1 LFIVEGDSAGGTAK
15 QGRNREFQAVLP
27 LRGKILNVERAR
39 FDKMLASEQIGTLIT
54 ALGAGIGRDEFNID
68 KLRYHKIIIMTD
80 ADVDGAHIRTLILT
94 FFYRQM
100 PELIER
106 GHVFIA
112 QAPLYKVTKGKST
125 QYLKDERALEDYL
138 IDALLD
144 GAVLRTPSGE
154 DRAGA
159 DLRRV
164 LEDARA
170 FRYLVLSLH
179 SRYDNAVVEQ
189 AAIAGALQP
198 LPQDAAEAQA
208 LADAVARRLDTIA
221 EETEGGWR
229 GAPHEGG
236 YVFRRTLRGVE
247 HVALLD
253 AALLA
258 SSEARK
264 LTERAEGLREIF
276 AGQAALVRRGDEAMV
291 SGPIALY
298 EAMNAQGRK
307 GLAIQRYK
315 GLGEMNAEQLWETTL
330 DREARSLL
338 QVRVKEA
345 VEADDIFVKLMGDV
359 VEPRREFI
367 QENALSV
374 ANLDV

>member
-1 LFIVEGDSAGGTAK
+1 
-15 QGRNREFQAVLP
+15 
-27 LRGKILNVERAR
+27 
-39 FDKMLASEQIGTLIT
+39 MLSSEQIGTLIT
-54 ALGAGIGRDEFNID
+54 ALGTGIGRDEFNID

-100 PELIER
+100 PMLLER
-106 GHVFIA
+106 GHIFIA

-138 IDALLD
+138 IDALID
-144 GAVLRTPSGE
+144 GALLRAASGE
-154 DRAGA
+154 ERAGA
-159 DLRRV
+159 DLRAT
-164 LEDARA
+164 LESARS
-170 FRYLVLSLH
+170 FRQFVMSLH
-179 SRYDNAVVEQ
+179 SRYDRAVVEQ
-189 AAIAGALQP
+189 AAMAGALQP
-198 LPQDAAEAQA
+198 LPPDEEAATKLAQDVA
-208 LADAVARRLDTIA
+208 LRLDAVA
-221 EETEGGWR
+221 EETERGWR
-229 GAPHEGG
+229 GETRDGG
-236 YVFRRTLRGVE
+236 YLFRRTLRGVE
-247 HVALLD
+247 HIAMLD
-253 AALLA
+253 ASLLA

-264 LTERAEGLREIF
+264 LHERADEMREIF
-276 AGQAALVRRGDEAMV
+276 EGHAILARKSDEAHLA
-291 SGPIALY
+291 GPLGLY

-307 GLAIQRYK
+307 GLTIQRYK

-330 DREARSLL
+330 DRDARSLL
-338 QVRVKEA
+338 QVKVKEA